1 MWLSKKILLVL
12 SLLLLLQTYAFAI
25 EKTIVYGL
33 GAKKSMHVLV
43 MAPRGE
49 GTFPG
54 VLVLHT
60 SGGVQDGDINF
71 TRQLS
76 SYGYVCVIPYYFDAY
91 NLSHNTR
98 HLATTKYAEDIFND
112 LGEVIE
118 YLKRHPKVKSDIIG
132 AVGFSMGGYWSL
144 VLAAKAKVKA
154 AVSYYGAFTGGG
166 KGLDLKYRF
175 DEIFNKSSSPVLI
188 LHGSQ
193 DSAVPA
199 RYALNTALLLDEK
212 KVPYEIRIYINAEHR
227 YDRLPQRD
235 DDAANDSM
243 ESTMEFLK
251 KHLKVS
257 KPKD

>member
-1 MWLSKKILLVL
+1 MRLSRKILLIL
-12 SLLLLLQTYAFAI
+12 SLLLFFETYAFAI

-43 MAPRGE
+43 MVPKGD
-49 GTFPG
+49 GPFPC

-71 TRQLS
+71 ARQLT

-112 LGEVIE
+112 LSDVIE
-118 YLKRHPKVKSDIIG
+118 YFKKHPKVKSDAIG
-132 AVGFSMGGYWSL
+132 AVGFSMGGYWSMIL
-144 VLAAKAKVKA
+144 SAKGKVKA
-154 AVSYYGAFTGGG
+154 GVSYYGAFTGGG

-175 DEIFNKSSSPVLI
+175 DDIFNKSSSPVLI

-193 DSAVPA
+193 DSVVSA
-199 RYALNTALLLDEK
+199 RHAITTALLLDEK
-212 KVPYEIRIYINAEHR
+212 KVPYEMRIYINAEHR
-227 YDRLPQRD
+227 YDRPPQRD

-243 ESTMEFLK
+243 ESTIEFFRKYLK
-251 KHLKVS
+251 NSKLK
-257 KPKD
+257 D